1 MEPSKRRFATR
12 QTETTEAGIRTFWF
26 SQLYISLGD
35 IANDGSVTVR
45 IFWKPWVTFIWLGA
59 VVMAAGGLLSL
70 SDRRFRVG
78 VPKAA
83 RRREVVAAE

>member
-1 MEPSKRRFATR
+1 
-12 QTETTEAGIRTFWF
+12 
-26 SQLYISLGD
+26 
-35 IANDGSVTVR
+35 
-45 IFWKPWVTFIWLGA
+45 VTFIWLGA